1 MMIFHTVGIGLK
13 RDSATE
19 IYVRAI
25 ADTVEWKKQNVY
37 EISANEQ

>member
-1 MMIFHTVGIGLK
+1 MIFNTVGIGLK
-13 RDSATE
+13 RDSTTE

-25 ADTVEWKKQNVY
+25 ADTEERRRQHGY